1 MSGTGWDEQG
11 ENAPPAGGPAWG
23 APAGGQPF
31 PPSPYGGA
39 PAPSAGSPYG
49 GGYAPP
55 GYAGAAETLTH
66 GPTLLPAPRRRRGAV
81 VAAGVAA
88 ALVVGGVGVGGYVAT
103 GLLGGGDQPEDH
115 LPASAVA
122 MVKLDLDPSAGQK
135 IDAIRF
141 ARKFPGGKDLREDGD
156 PREWMW
162 DKLTKDVEGAPPWS
176 RASAWIGDRAALA
189 VLPAAAGATDPEV
202 VGVLAVTDEKAA
214 VADMASLENAG
225 VAAADGWL
233 VLARTD
239 AAARAV
245 VTAAQAAP
253 LAEAKTFSEDL
264 DRIGED
270 GVAAAWFDGPGISAV
285 ASASASSQALGGL
298 PGCAGATAPAAPRVP
313 GHGAMTLR
321 FDGASL
327 ELFGSVVGADPAA
340 GASGAGTGIEAL
352 PAGTLAGIGAAG
364 LGPAVTKQWDQMLAQ
379 VSAATCEDAA
389 DLVDIASTTVGL
401 DLPGD
406 LATLLGDTAAVSVG
420 GPGADGTPSVGLEVT
435 TSGARLGDLVDTLSG
450 LASDAGVPLT
460 AKVVDGGYVAGTGP
474 EALAALEAPG
484 ARLASVP
491 EFSDVA
497 PDAGAAAFVAFADVQ
512 GLLTAYGDTMPAG
525 ARADLA
531 PLDALGVTVVVTGDG
546 EQTLRARLTTR

>member
-1 MSGTGWDEQG
+1 MAGTGWDEQG
-11 ENAPPAGGPAWG
+11 ENVPPAGGPAWG
-23 APAGGQPF
+23 APAAGAPI
-31 PPSPYGGA
+31 PPSPYGSG
-39 PAPSAGSPYG
+39 PATATGSPYD

-55 GYAGAAETLTH
+55 GYAPGAETLAH

-81 VAAGVAA
+81 VAAGLAA

-162 DKLTKDVEGAPPWS
+162 EKLTRDVEGAPPWS
-176 RASAWIGDRAALA
+176 QASEWIGDRAALA
-189 VLPAAAGATDPEV
+189 VLPPAAGATDPDV

-245 VTAAQAAP
+245 VTAAKAAS
-253 LAEAKTFSEDL
+253 LAGAKTFSEDL

-270 GVAAAWFDGPGISAV
+270 GVAAAWFDGPGISAL
-285 ASASASSQALGGL
+285 AATSSQALGGL
-298 PGCAGATAPAAPRVP
+298 PGCPGATAAAAPRVP
-313 GHGAMTLR
+313 GHGAVTLR
-321 FDGASL
+321 FDGPSL
-327 ELFGSVVGADPAA
+327 ELFGSVVGADATVA
-340 GASGAGTGIEAL
+340 TSGAGTGIEAL

-379 VSAATCEDAA
+379 VSAATCQDAG
-389 DLVDIASTTVGL
+389 DLVDVAATTVGL

-435 TSGARLGDLVDTLSG
+435 TSGAGLGDLVDTLSG

-460 AKVVDGGYVAGTGP
+460 AKVVDGGYVAGTDT

-484 ARLASVP
+484 ARLSAVP
-491 EFSDVA
+491 RFRDAA
-497 PDAGAAAFVAFADVQ
+497 PDAVAASVVAFADVQ
-512 GLLTAYGDTMPAG
+512 GLLAAYGDTMPAD

-531 PLDALGVTVVVTGDG
+531 PLDALGVTVVVDGDG
-546 EQTLRARLTTR
+546 EQTLRVRLTTR